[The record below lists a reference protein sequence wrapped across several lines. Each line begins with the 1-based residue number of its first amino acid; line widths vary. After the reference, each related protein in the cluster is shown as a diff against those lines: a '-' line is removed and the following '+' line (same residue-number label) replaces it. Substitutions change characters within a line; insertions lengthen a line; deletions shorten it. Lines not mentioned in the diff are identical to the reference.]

1 MLDRAAPMVSA
12 RTTELQA
19 ELQALAVAS
28 ETCARAPRGRC
39 GLRLGIASG
48 VALGAVGVSAG
59 AGMAGVIPVRRV
71 PWSTTSG
78 TTCQFSTEA
87 VPGAG
92 AVPTSP
98 DSSWPT
104 PKQRRRAV
112 AAANEILAAFDY
124 GSVDVDEAVAQYQE
138 LPDQPSLSGDDL
150 ELTAVN
156 GYVSGIVDQRLE
168 QQSLDPRGVMYGTE
182 FRCDQ

>member
-1 MLDRAAPMVSA
+1 
-12 RTTELQA
+12 
-19 ELQALAVAS
+19 
-28 ETCARAPRGRC
+28 
-39 GLRLGIASG
+39 
-48 VALGAVGVSAG
+48 
-59 AGMAGVIPVRRV
+59 
-71 PWSTTSG
+71 
-78 TTCQFSTEA
+78 
-87 VPGAG
+87 
-92 AVPTSP
+92 
-98 DSSWPT
+98 
-104 PKQRRRAV
+104 V